1 MKHTK
6 HPYEYTMQHT
16 AYLTDKQAAL
26 VQEAR
31 KKNRKYRIVT
41 TMPRMDASH
50 IKDKSVTELMCIDDI
65 LPQWF
70 YMVHT
75 IKEEHVGNKSSLVVE
90 NVNDAFFILVVSAS
104 TGEVLTEYMLE
115 GEAVLDYD

>member
-1 MKHTK
+1 MKYTE

-26 VQEAR
+26 VREAR

-41 TMPRMDASH
+41 TAPRMDASH
-50 IKDKSVTELMCIDDI
+50 IKDKSVTESMCIDDI

-70 YMVHT
+70 YMVNN
-75 IKEEHVGNKSSLVVE
+75 IKENHIGNKSSLLIE
-90 NVNDAFFILVVSAS
+90 NVDDMFFVILVDIK
-104 TGEVLTEYMLE
+104 TEEVLAEYMLV
-115 GEAVLDYD
+115 GTIVSDI

>member
-1 MKHTK
+1 MEYTE

-41 TMPRMDASH
+41 TSSRMDASH
-50 IKDKSVTELMCIDDI
+50 IKDRGVTELMGIDDI
-65 LPQWF
+65 LPQWY
-70 YMVHT
+70 YMVHN
-75 IKEEHVGNKSSLVVE
+75 IKESHIGNESSLVIE
-90 NVNDAFFILVVSAS
+90 NVDDMFFVILVDIK
-104 TGEVLTEYMLE
+104 TEKVLAEYMLE
-115 GEAVLDYD
+115 GAIV